1 MYERIKN
8 IEELVRQQLYAL
20 ESISNQ
26 VNELR
31 AGNNV
36 ERKLRDRLDEIIK
49 TALVDF
55 LITSDFI
62 FKVLSCF
69 EYGILNE
76 TDLEFFLQVPDETFN
91 ERVN

>member
-1 MYERIKN
+1 MYEPIKN
-8 IEELVRQQLYAL
+8 IEKLVRQQLYAL

-31 AGNNV
+31 AGNNI
-36 ERKLRDRLDEIIK
+36 ERKLRDRLGELIK
-49 TALVDF
+49 TALVDV

-62 FKVLSCF
+62 FEVLSCY
-69 EYGILNE
+69 EDGILNE